1 VPSSKNYVR
10 DYQREYEIETIKRRK
25 QRAER
30 NQARRMVVKRKGKKA
45 VKGKDVGHKIAL
57 SKGGANVAANLFLQ
71 SSRTNRSFSRR
82 SDGSMKS
89 ERSRHGE

>member
-1 VPSSKNYVR
+1 MPSGKNYVR
-10 DYQREYEIETIKRRK
+10 NYQQEYEIESIKRRK

-30 NQARRMVVKRKGKKA
+30 NAARRLVTKRKGKMA
-45 VKGKDVGHKIAL
+45 VRGKDVGHKVAL

-71 SSRTNRSFSRR
+71 SARTNRSFSRR

>member
-1 VPSSKNYVR
+1 MPSSKGYVR
-10 DYQREYEIETIKRRK
+10 NYQQEYAVESLKRRK
-25 QRAER
+25 QRAQR
-30 NQARRMVVKRKGKKA
+30 NQARRLVINRKGKSA
-45 VKGKDVGHKIAL
+45 VQGKDVGHKLAL

-71 SSRTNRSFSRR
+71 SARTNRSFSRR

>member
-1 VPSSKNYVR
+1 MPSSKGYVR
-10 DYQREYEIETIKRRK
+10 NYQQEYAVESLKRRK
-25 QRAER
+25 QRAQR
-30 NQARRMVVKRKGKKA
+30 NQARRMVTKKQGVRA
-45 VKGKDVGHKIAL
+45 VQGKDVGHRKAL

-71 SSRTNRSFSRR
+71 SARTNRSFSRR

>member
-10 DYQREYEIETIKRRK
+10 NYQREYEVESLKRRK

-45 VKGKDVGHKIAL
+45 VENKDVGHRMAL
-57 SKGGANVAANLFLQ
+57 SKGGANTAANLFLQ
-71 SSRTNRSFSRR
+71 SARTNRSFSRR

>member
-1 VPSSKNYVR
+1 MPSSKNYVR
-10 DYQREYEIETIKRRK
+10 DYKQEYEIESIKRRR

-30 NQARRMVVKRKGKKA
+30 NAARRLVVKRKGKKA
-45 VKGKDVGHKIAL
+45 VQGKDVGHKLAL
-57 SKGGANVAANLFLQ
+57 SRGGANVAANLFLQ